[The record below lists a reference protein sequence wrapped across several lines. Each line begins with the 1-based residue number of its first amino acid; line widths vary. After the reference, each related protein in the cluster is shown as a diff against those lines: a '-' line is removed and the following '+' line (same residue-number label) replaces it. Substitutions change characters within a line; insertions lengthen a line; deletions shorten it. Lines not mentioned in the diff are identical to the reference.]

1 MLFLAKSKGRC
12 AFTTSDFPSEN
23 PRTQTRNFPYTKP
36 LATTKQ
42 TGMQKIIFIG
52 ILILLVQFGYSQEK
66 IESNTSEKNMK
77 KTSILGLRTTIYK
90 VGDIEKARDWYAKAF
105 ETKAYFDEPY
115 YVGFNIGGYE
125 LGLQPEEG
133 TKGEKIESVVSYW
146 GVDKIQEVYN
156 RLISLGATENE
167 KPYNVGGEIMTATLK
182 DPFGNV
188 IGLIYNPYF
197 KLKN

>member
-1 MLFLAKSKGRC
+1 MAGEVLNMKILTLNKYRC
-12 AFTTSDFPSEN
+12 KLKHLRFKTA
-23 PRTQTRNFPYTKP
+23 TKP
-36 LATTKQ
+36 YSKRWQQPKQ
-42 TGMQKIIFIG
+42 TVMQKIIFIG
-52 ILILLVQFGYSQEK
+52 ILTLLVQFGYSQEK
-66 IESNTSEKNMK
+66 IESNPTEKNMK

-90 VGDIEKARDWYAKAF
+90 VSDIEKARDWYAKAF

-133 TKGEKIESVVSYW
+133 AKGEKIESVVSYW
-146 GVDKIQEVYN
+146 GVEKIQEVYD

-167 KPYNVGGEIMTATLK
+167 KPYNTGGEMMTATLK

-197 KLKN
+197 KLKE

>member
-1 MLFLAKSKGRC
+1 MQ
-12 AFTTSDFPSEN
+12 
-23 PRTQTRNFPYTKP
+23 RT
-36 LATTKQ
+36 
-42 TGMQKIIFIG
+42 IFIG
-52 ILILLVQFGYSQEK
+52 ILALFVQFGYSQEK
-66 IESNTSEKNMK
+66 VELTKTEKNME

-90 VGDIEKARDWYAKAF
+90 VSDIEKARDWYAKAF

-133 TKGEKIESVVSYW
+133 AKGEKIESVVSYW
-146 GVDKIQEVYN
+146 GVEKIQEVYD

-167 KPYNVGGEIMTATLK
+167 KPYNTGGEMMTATLK

-188 IGLIYNPYF
+188 IGLIYNPDF
-197 KLKN
+197 KLKE